1 MRTTILEATG
11 GYSSEKRPVIMAVVT
26 KKQLPE
32 LEHLVSHIDP
42 EAFVIVMEANEV
54 QGLGFTYE
62 EEL

>member
-1 MRTTILEATG
+1 
-11 GYSSEKRPVIMAVVT
+11 MAVVS